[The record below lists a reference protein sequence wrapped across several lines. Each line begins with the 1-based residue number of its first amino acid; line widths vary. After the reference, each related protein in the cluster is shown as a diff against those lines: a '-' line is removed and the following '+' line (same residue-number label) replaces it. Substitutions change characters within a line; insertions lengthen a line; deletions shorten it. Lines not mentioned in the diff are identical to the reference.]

1 MDYGFGPPDE
11 GVSLPIADVPSKLP
25 CCGVYATALAARS
38 DFRTVWNLMAAKRKR
53 PGAWKGRTGDKDR
66 EQAMKALGVRF
77 RFVRMERP
85 VTVSRFAEFHTK
97 PGVRYVL
104 ASNGHIMYLEGGIL
118 TDQYES
124 RVAAEHKHARYRVIK
139 YWELVE

>member
-1 MDYGFGPPDE
+1 MSEGFTQWE
-11 GVSLPIADVPSKLP
+11 TGVSLPIADVPSKLP
-25 CCGVYATALAARS
+25 CCGVFATALAARV
-38 DFRTVWNLMAAKRKR
+38 DFRTVWNLMAAHRKR

-66 EQAMKALGVRF
+66 ERAMKALGVKF
-77 RFVRMERP
+77 RFSRMARP

-104 ASNGHIMYLEGGIL
+104 ASNGHIMYLEAGVL
-118 TDQYES
+118 SDQYES
-124 RVAAEHKHARYRVIK
+124 RVASEHKHARYRVVK